1 MIFSVVLKKEFERK
15 SKNNPLNLFRQCN
28 YCNSP
33 QPRYKLHPYHS
44 VAFPEYKYLA
54 FYQCLPGC
62 VNLHKVD
69 EKKTYFTNNKGRIV
83 HVNVTNDTSCL
94 AFDPSPANNVSKPTN
109 VKRKILNFY
118 IK

>member
-33 QPRYKLHPYHS
+33 QPRYKLHPHHL

-62 VNLHKVD
+62 VNLHKLD
-69 EKKTYFTNNKGRIV
+69 ERKTYLMNNSSRI
-83 HVNVTNDTSCL
+83 VNVTNDTSCL
-94 AFDPSPANNVSKPTN
+94 AFDSSPANNVRKPTN
-109 VKRKILNFY
+109 VKGKILNFY
-118 IK
+118 IR